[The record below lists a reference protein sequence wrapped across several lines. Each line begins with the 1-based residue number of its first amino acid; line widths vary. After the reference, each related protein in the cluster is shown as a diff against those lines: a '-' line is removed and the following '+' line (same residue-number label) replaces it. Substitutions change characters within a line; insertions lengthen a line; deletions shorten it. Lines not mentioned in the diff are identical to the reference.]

1 MKKPTSSSKKSAP
14 STQTEKAN
22 VAVATEAPTKKT
34 SPTPKTPK
42 QPSATQPKSVP
53 KSKTVT
59 PVAAPVT
66 AKATNQTLNPVS
78 KTTKKPPVTV
88 SKPVVPTSELPYL
101 ERVGL
106 TAGSVWHYLSAQG
119 ATSVAKLVRE
129 LPEEEKVIQRSIGW
143 LAQEDK
149 ILIDIIDRVET
160 LSLK

>member
-22 VAVATEAPTKKT
+22 VVVATEAPTKKP

-53 KSKTVT
+53 DRKTVT

-66 AKATNQTLNPVS
+66 AKATTHTS
-78 KTTKKPPVTV
+78 KTPKKPLATV
-88 SKPVVPTSELPYL
+88 SKPVAPPSELPFS

-106 TAGSVWHYLSAQG
+106 TAGRIWHYLSEQG